1 MKEIKKVQS
10 INYLTRFHNKNNLLY
25 TQKCDFKVEKNRVD
39 FKTCPIIAEISG
51 MNIQHKFD
59 IDSIISIDVQ
69 LSVADK
75 DIPQSLINPQKICAE
90 CVLKH
95 RERE

>member
-25 TQKCDFKVEKNRVD
+25 TQKCDFKIEKNRVD
-39 FKTCPIIAEISG
+39 FKTCPIIAEICG
-51 MNIQHKFD
+51 MNIQHKLD
-59 IDSIISIDVQ
+59 IDSITSVDVN
-69 LSVADK
+69 LFVSDNN
-75 DIPQSLINPQKICAE
+75 IPQSLINPQKICAG
-90 CVLKH
+90 CVLRH